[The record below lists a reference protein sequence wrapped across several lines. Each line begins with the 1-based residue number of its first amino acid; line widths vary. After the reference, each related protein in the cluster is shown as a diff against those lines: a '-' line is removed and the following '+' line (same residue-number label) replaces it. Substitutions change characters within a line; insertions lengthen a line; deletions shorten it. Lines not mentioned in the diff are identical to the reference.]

1 MMVCGMGLEEQIER
15 LESELNA
22 ERKRVLILTIAL
34 KSMVNACRDNG
45 LQVTAKYLDD
55 LMVEAL
61 R

>member
-1 MMVCGMGLEEQIER
+1 MGLEEQIER

-34 KSMVNACRDNG
+34 QSMVNACRDNG

-55 LMVEAL
+55 LLVEAL
-61 R
+61 K

>member
-34 KSMVNACRDNG
+34 QSMVNACRDNG

-55 LMVEAL
+55 LLVEAL
-61 R
+61 K